1 LYSALQ
7 FSNKFFTNVT
17 VNLIGSDGE
26 EDTTTST
33 TTGAVSKLDVTTFYW
48 VAGVCTGALLLVAAL
63 GVAIA
68 CACRNIRKREEKKMR
83 VLRLDEKADYQNN
96 QPSKTVTRYWC
107 KKRR

>member
-1 LYSALQ
+1 
-7 FSNKFFTNVT
+7 